1 MFECLVLA
9 IDESPAG
16 EVGLSF
22 ATALARAHRSTVH
35 VVHANV
41 LLIGGRGTTAETRE
55 QSTRIVGAAVGQ
67 LNEAGV
73 DASGEQFVAT
83 YFHVGSRIARVA
95 EHVGADAIV
104 LGSHRRRFFNR
115 LLGRGVRERITR
127 ATSLPV
133 LVAPSPLRVGRV
145 DRRRSGGDPR
155 PLSARG
161 PAGFES

>member
-41 LLIGGRGTTAETRE
+41 LLIGGRGATAETRE
-55 QSTRIVGAAVGQ
+55 QSTRIVGDAVGQ

-73 DASGEQFVAT
+73 DASGEDLVAT
-83 YFHVGSRIARVA
+83 HFHVGFRVARVA
-95 EHVGADAIV
+95 DQVGADAIV
-104 LGSHRRRFFNR
+104 LGSHRRRLFSR

-133 LVAPSPLRVGRV
+133 LVAPSPLRMGRV
-145 DRRRSGGDPR
+145 DRRGSGDELR
-155 PLSARG
+155 RLSTSG
-161 PAGFES
+161 PAGPDS